1 MSVLRLFGLVC
12 LCATAPSSSFVPASY
27 QSHALRSHPS
37 KAATVAA
44 AGVGGGGEAELALY
58 VGLFSATHVGLSAV
72 RDPIISGLGRAASAL
87 SLVGR
92 DVRLPSIWL
101 GDGSAL
107 DEATGQ
113 ELVFPDEETA
123 GRQLFRIVYSVV
135 AAATLGGSFAA
146 FQAVQLHSPVLDWT
160 VPITSSPEAR
170 AALFAVASIA
180 QGVSLASLVNPSP
193 LSLVPGF
200 ETDPSAPLQLKRDDS
215 LKLRPYGLTRITRH
229 PLILPVVP
237 WGLANAL
244 VTGGRAAD
252 VVLFAG
258 LAVYAL
264 VGCYAQDVRA
274 AEAAE
279 VGTVFAKGDL
289 TAFYATTSFV
299 PFQAILDGR
308 QRSPIA
314 FGSGG
319 AGAAAAARGD
329 GEVEDGWL
337 FREVPWLYLAGG
349 VVAGAAL
356 EAATLSAVAGI

>member
-1 MSVLRLFGLVC
+1 MLRVILLSTLLPLG
-12 LCATAPSSSFVPASY
+12 SSFVSQPAQ
-27 QSHALRSHPS
+27 QSHALRPQ
-37 KAATVAA
+37 AATVL
-44 AGVGGGGEAELALY
+44 GEGEANLALY

-72 RDPIISGLGRAASAL
+72 RDPIIAGLGRGASAL
-87 SLVGR
+87 GLVGR

-101 GDGSAL
+101 GDGSAR

-113 ELVFPDEETA
+113 ELVFPDEEIA

-135 AAATLGGSFAA
+135 AAVTLGGSFAA
-146 FQAVQLHSPVLDWT
+146 FQAVQLQSPVLDWT

-170 AALFAVASIA
+170 AVLFGVASVALGI
-180 QGVSLASLVNPSP
+180 SLASLVNPSP

-200 ETDPSAPLQLKRDDS
+200 QADPSAPLQLKRDDS

-244 VTGGRAAD
+244 LTGGRAAD
-252 VVLFAG
+252 VVLFFG
-258 LAVYAL
+258 LALYAL
-264 VGCYAQDVRA
+264 VGCYAQDLRA

-319 AGAAAAARGD
+319 SGAAIAAGGD
-329 GEVEDGWL
+329 ADDDGGGTEGWL

-349 VVAGAAL
+349 VVAGAVL
-356 EAATLSAVAGI
+356 EAATLGAVAGM